1 MSKEYDYLFKLVIVG
16 NSGVGKSSLLM
27 RYSDDTFND
36 TYLATIGVD
45 FKFKTVSLDG
55 KKIKMQIW
63 DTAGQERFR
72 TITSAYYKGADAI
85 VMVYDCSH
93 HPSFDDIDNF
103 WINEVE
109 SYADKDVE
117 ILLLGNKCDL
127 KSEKAVEERTAK
139 DYGQKKNMEF
149 FEVSAKTADSVHEA
163 FNVVARKLI
172 EKKKAKIREKMNK
185 SGAAAGGT
193 TTTGSGNNSRSSIT
207 TEEESKV
214 KLGGNNPQEE
224 QGFLDRLKQNS
235 CCQ

>member
-55 KKIKMQIW
+55 KKVKMQIW

-93 HPSFDDIDNF
+93 HASFDDIDNF

-139 DYGQKKNMEF
+139 DYAHKKNMEF

-172 EKKKAKIREKMNK
+172 EKKKAKIREKMGKNGG
-185 SGAAAGGT
+185 STNTSTAGGNDT
-193 TTTGSGNNSRSSIT
+193 RASVT
-207 TEEESKV
+207 TEEDSKV
-214 KLGGNNPQEE
+214 KLGGGNAQEE
-224 QGFLDRLKQNS
+224 PGFLDRLKENR